1 MNKIITMKEWSPL
14 EHMQN
19 GLVEV
24 LIDLK
29 KLTFK
34 PTVP

>member
-1 MNKIITMKEWSPL
+1 MINEVYETMK
-14 EHMQN
+14 
-19 GLVEV
+19 V

-34 PTVP
+34 AKNLFSID